1 MTLNLELNAA
11 PHLFGTECSSASR
24 GRDDEIDDEDMTLEH
39 EVVLEQLTFIKVVNF
54 RGTKRELRLLTFF
67 LKRAPS
73 LEQLVLVTPEGGEE
87 ARGDEQLKAMQERV
101 SELQR
106 SSREARVS
114 VCRPKED
121 DSPNHAHTR
130 FFHEDDEYV
139 TNYACT
145 DRAWF

>member
-1 MTLNLELNAA
+1 
-11 PHLFGTECSSASR
+11 
-24 GRDDEIDDEDMTLEH
+24 MTLEH
-39 EVVLEQLTFIKVVNF
+39 EVVLDQLTLIKVVNF
-54 RGTKRELRLLTFF
+54 RGTRRELRLLTFF

-73 LEQLVLVTPEGGEE
+73 LEQLVLVTAEGEE
-87 ARGDEQLKAMQERV
+87 APADEQLKAMQEQV

-139 TNYACT
+139 TN
-145 DRAWF
+145 

>member
-1 MTLNLELNAA
+1 METDGA
-11 PHLFGTECSSASR
+11 
-24 GRDDEIDDEDMTLEH
+24 DMTLEH
-39 EVVLEQLTFIKVVNF
+39 EIVLHQLTFIKVVNF
-54 RGTKRELRLLTFF
+54 RGTRRELRLLTFF
-67 LKRAPS
+67 LTRAPS
-73 LEQLVLVTPEGGEE
+73 LEQLVLVTAEGEK
-87 ARGDEQLKAMQERV
+87 APADDQLKAMQERV

-139 TNYACT
+139 AN
-145 DRAWF
+145 